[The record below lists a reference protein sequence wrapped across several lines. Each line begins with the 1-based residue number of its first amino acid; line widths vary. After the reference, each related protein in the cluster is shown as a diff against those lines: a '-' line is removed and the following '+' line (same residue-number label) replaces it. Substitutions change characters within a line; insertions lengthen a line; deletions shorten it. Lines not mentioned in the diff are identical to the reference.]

1 MAREAIRGLRVSLDP
16 LDRAAV
22 LAVLSDL
29 IRIPSVNPALAP
41 GEAHGE
47 AAVAAFV
54 RDWLDARG
62 TRARLEEAA
71 PGRPNVVASVGSG
84 EGPTLVFCAHLD
96 TVGTAG
102 MTIPPFEPRVEGDRV
117 YGRGSFD
124 MKGGVAAIL
133 AAARAIAL
141 SPPRRGTLLLA
152 LVCDEEYASIGADD
166 FVRRHRADGCV
177 LTEGS
182 EGKLIVAHKGFAWIE
197 VRAEGRAAHGSR
209 WDLGVSAI
217 SRMGRI
223 VAALDEFD
231 RRELRA
237 RTHPLVGPASLHCSR
252 IEGGVGLST
261 YAPVCTLQ
269 VERRTLPGETAE
281 QAVREIEDVVRR
293 AGEDARVTC
302 VFSRVPLPSE
312 PESRVARAARE
323 GIRRAT
329 GSDPEEAGV
338 GYWMDAAV
346 FAGAGIPAVDFGPRG
361 EGAHEAVE
369 WVSLD
374 SVVEC
379 AHVLVE
385 TARSFFEGVPTS
397 AGA

>member
-1 MAREAIRGLRVSLDP
+1 L
-16 LDRAAV
+16 V
-22 LAVLSDL
+22 LAVLRDL

-41 GEAHGE
+41 EEAQAEG
-47 AAVAAFV
+47 AIAAFV
-54 RDWLDARG
+54 RDWLSARG
-62 TRARLEEAA
+62 IEARLEEAA
-71 PGRPNVVASVGSG
+71 PGRPNAVASVGSG
-84 EGPTLVFCAHLD
+84 DGPTLVLCAHLD

-133 AAARAIAL
+133 AAAHALAL

-197 VRAEGRAAHGSR
+197 VRTEGRAAHGSR

-231 RRELRA
+231 RKELRA
-237 RTHPLVGPASLHCSR
+237 RTHPLTGPASLHCSR
-252 IEGGVGLST
+252 VEGGVGLST
-261 YAPVCTLQ
+261 YAPECTLH

-281 QAVREIEDVVRR
+281 QAVREIEEVVRR
-293 AGEDARVTC
+293 AGEDAGVRC
-302 VFSRVPLPSE
+302 VFSRAPLP
-312 PESRVARAARE
+312 PETSSRVARAARE
-323 GIRRAT
+323 AIRRVT
-329 GSDPEEAGV
+329 GAEAEEAGV

-346 FAGAGIPAVDFGPRG
+346 FAGAGIPAADFGPRG

-385 TARSFFEGVPTS
+385 TAKSFFEEEAPR

>member
-1 MAREAIRGLRVSLDP
+1 MSADP
-16 LDRAAV
+16 LGRESV
-22 LAVLSDL
+22 LAVLRDL

-47 AAVAAFV
+47 GAIASFV
-54 RDWLDARG
+54 RDWLDERG
-62 TRARLEEAA
+62 IDARLEEAA
-71 PGRPNVVASVGSG
+71 PGRPNVVATVGPG
-84 EGPTLVFCAHLD
+84 EGPTLVLCAHLD

-133 AAARAIAL
+133 AAAHATAL

-182 EGKLIVAHKGFAWIE
+182 EGRLIVAHKGFAWIE
-197 VRAEGRAAHGSR
+197 VRTEGRAAHGSR
-209 WDLGVSAI
+209 WDVGVSAI

-223 VAALDEFD
+223 VAALDAFD
-231 RRELRA
+231 REELRA
-237 RTHPLVGPASLHCSR
+237 RTHPLVGPASLHCAQV
-252 IEGGVGLST
+252 EGGVGLST

-269 VERRTLPGETAE
+269 VERRTLPGETAD
-281 QAVREIEDVVRR
+281 QAVREIEEIVRR
-293 AGEDARVTC
+293 AGETALVRC
-302 VFSRVPLPSE
+302 VFSRDPLPAE
-312 PESRVARAARE
+312 PSSRVARAARE
-323 GIRRAT
+323 GIRRVT
-329 GSDPEEAGV
+329 GAEAEEDGV

-346 FAGAGIPAVDFGPRG
+346 FAGAGIPSVDYGPRG
-361 EGAHEAVE
+361 EGAHESVE
-369 WVSLD
+369 WVSLG
-374 SVVEC
+374 SVVNC
-379 AHVLVE
+379 AHVMVE
-385 TARSFFEGVPTS
+385 TARSFFEEEAPPGR
-397 AGA
+397 A

>member
-1 MAREAIRGLRVSLDP
+1 MSQGPLGRAQVLD
-16 LDRAAV
+16 
-22 LAVLSDL
+22 VLSDL
-29 IRIPSVNPALAP
+29 VRIPSVNPAIAP
-41 GEAHGE
+41 EEAHGE
-47 AAVAAFV
+47 TEVASFV
-54 RDWLDARG
+54 RDWLG
-62 TRARLEEAA
+62 TRGIDARLEEAA
-71 PGRPNVVASVGSG
+71 PGRPNAVAPVGSG
-84 EGPTLVFCAHLD
+84 DGPTLVFCAHLD

-102 MTIPPFEPRVEGDRV
+102 MTIPPFEPRVEGDRL

-133 AAARAIAL
+133 AAAHAL
-141 SPPRRGTLLLA
+141 SLAPPRGTLLLA

-166 FVRRHRADGCV
+166 FVRRHCAEGCV

-182 EGKLIVAHKGFAWIE
+182 DGKLITAHKGFAWIE

-209 WDLGVSAI
+209 WDLGESAI

-223 VAALDEFD
+223 VAALDRFD
-231 RRELRA
+231 REELRR

-261 YAPVCTLQ
+261 YAPSCTLQ

-281 QAVREIEDVVRR
+281 EAVREIEEIVRA
-293 AGEDARVTC
+293 AGEEARVTC
-302 VFSRVPLPSE
+302 VFSRSPLPAA
-312 PESRVARAARE
+312 PESRVARAARI
-323 GIRRAT
+323 GIRRVT
-329 GSDPEEAGV
+329 GADAEDTGV

-361 EGAHEAVE
+361 HGAHEAVE

-385 TARSFFEGVPTS
+385 TAKAFFEKE
-397 AGA
+397 

>member
-1 MAREAIRGLRVSLDP
+1 MSPGP
-16 LDRAAV
+16 LDRTSV

-41 GEAHGE
+41 EEAHGE
-47 AAVAAFV
+47 TAVASFV
-54 RDWLDARG
+54 RDWLRSRGIDAH
-62 TRARLEEAA
+62 LEEAA

-102 MTIPPFEPRVEGDRV
+102 MTISPFEPHVEGDRV

-133 AAARAIAL
+133 AAAHSMAL
-141 SPPRRGTLLLA
+141 APPRRGTLLLA
-152 LVCDEEYASIGADD
+152 LVCDEEYTSIGADD

-197 VRAEGRAAHGSR
+197 VRTLGRAAHGSR
-209 WDLGVSAI
+209 WDLGRSAI
-217 SRMGRI
+217 SRMGRV

-231 RRELRA
+231 RKELRA

-261 YAPVCTLQ
+261 YAPECTLQ
-269 VERRTLPGETAE
+269 IERRTIPGETAE
-281 QAVREIEDVVRR
+281 QSVREIEEVIRG
-293 AGEDARVTC
+293 AGEEGRVTC
-302 VFSRVPLPSE
+302 TFARVPLPAE
-312 PESRVARAARE
+312 PSSKVARAARE
-323 GIRRAT
+323 GIRRVT
-329 GSDPEEAGV
+329 GADAEEAGV
-338 GYWMDAAV
+338 GYWFDAAV

-369 WVSLD
+369 WVSLE

-385 TARSFFEGVPTS
+385 TARSFFEDEIPSSEG
-397 AGA
+397 

>member
-1 MAREAIRGLRVSLDP
+1 MSRSP
-16 LDRAAV
+16 LDRESV
-22 LAVLSDL
+22 LEVLRDL

-41 GEAHGE
+41 QEAHGE
-47 AAVAAFV
+47 KAIATFV
-54 RDWLDARG
+54 RDWLRTRG
-62 TRARLEEAA
+62 IESRLEEAA

-84 EGPTLVFCAHLD
+84 EGPVLVFCAHLD
-96 TVGTAG
+96 TVGTEG
-102 MTIPPFEPRVEGDRV
+102 MAIPPFEPRVEGDRV

-133 AAARAIAL
+133 AAAHAL
-141 SPPRRGTLLLA
+141 SLAPSRGTLLLA
-152 LVCDEEYASIGADD
+152 LVCDEEYASLGADD
-166 FVRRHRADGCV
+166 FVRHHRADGCV

-182 EGKLIVAHKGFAWIE
+182 EGKLITAHKGFAWIE
-197 VRAEGRAAHGSR
+197 VRTEGRAAHGSR

-217 SRMGRI
+217 SRMGRV

-231 RRELRA
+231 RRELRR

-261 YAPVCTLQ
+261 YAPHCTLQ
-269 VERRTLPGETAE
+269 VERRMLPGETAE
-281 QAVREIEDVVRR
+281 QALREIEDVIRT
-293 AGEDARVTC
+293 AGEEARVTC
-302 VFSRVPLPSE
+302 AFSRTPLPPE
-312 PESRVARAARE
+312 PSSRVARAARA
-323 GIRRAT
+323 GIRKAT
-329 GSDPEEAGV
+329 GADAVEAGV

-346 FAGAGIPAVDFGPRG
+346 FAAAGIPAVDFGPRG

-385 TARSFFEGVPTS
+385 AARAFFEEPPHPAEV
-397 AGA
+397 

>member
-1 MAREAIRGLRVSLDP
+1 M
-16 LDRAAV
+16 

-29 IRIPSVNPALAP
+29 IRIPSVNPTLALASDEAP
-41 GEAHGE
+41 GETAI
-47 AAVAAFV
+47 ASFI
-54 RDWLDARG
+54 RDWLLERG
-62 TRARLEEAA
+62 IDARLEEAA
-71 PGRPNVVASVGSG
+71 PGRPNAVASVGSG
-84 EGPTLVFCAHLD
+84 AGPTLVYCAHID
-96 TVGTAG
+96 TVSTAG
-102 MTIPPFEPRVEGDRV
+102 MTIAPFQPRVEGDRV

-133 AAARAIAL
+133 AAAHAL
-141 SPPRRGTLLLA
+141 ARSSPIRGTLLLA
-152 LVCDEEYASIGADD
+152 LVCDEEYSSIGADD

-177 LTEGS
+177 VTEAS
-182 EGKLIVAHKGFAWIE
+182 EGKLIVAHRGYAWIQ
-197 VRAEGRAAHGSR
+197 VNTEGRAAHGSR
-209 WDLGVSAI
+209 WDLGSSAI
-217 SRMGRI
+217 SKMGRV

-231 RRELRA
+231 RNELRA
-237 RTHPLVGPASLHCSR
+237 RTHPLVGSASLHCSL

-261 YAPVCTLQ
+261 YAPHCTLQ
-269 VERRTLPGETAE
+269 VERRTLPGESAE
-281 QAVREIEDVVRR
+281 QAVREIEEVVRR

-302 VFSRVPLPSE
+302 SFSRVPLPPE
-312 PESRVARAARE
+312 PSSRVARAARE

-329 GSDPEEAGV
+329 GSPAVDGGV
-338 GYWMDAAV
+338 WYWMDAAV

-361 EGAHEAVE
+361 EGAHEPVE

-385 TARSFFEGVPTS
+385 TAKSFFEEDSPK